1 MPSLNLLYRL
11 LFPDKNKT
19 EILITRVF
27 EGSSEDLNIISPQ
40 CMFATT
46 FGTEFKLVINAECKI
61 CLERA
66 YDYVVCLMTSSVP
79 CEHFFC
85 RQSETR
91 INQRSVISENDK
103 FEENR
108 ELFSGV

>member
-19 EILITRVF
+19 AILITRVF
-27 EGSSEDLNIISPQ
+27 EGSSEDLNITSPQ
-40 CMFATT
+40 CMCATT

-79 CEHFFC
+79 CEVLNIFVASL
-85 RQSETR
+85 R
-91 INQRSVISENDK
+91 
-103 FEENR
+103 R
-108 ELFSGV
+108 E